1 MTAKEARPLFI
12 LYCVFLFDALLI
24 SLMAMWMVKAI
35 GKGSLERNPMIGIRT
50 RATLASD
57 EAWAEA
63 HKASLP
69 HMNAV
74 VRTGI
79 AGALLSLVS
88 LLVRPGGGSLTFL
101 HCVVPIA
108 ACALQVIILV
118 WGAVVGHRRAKE
130 VVKQE
135 N

>member
-1 MTAKEARPLFI
+1 MVV
-12 LYCVFLFDALLI
+12 LYGVFLFDALLV
-24 SLMAMWMVKAI
+24 SLMAMWVVKSI

-74 VRTGI
+74 VRIGN

-88 LLVRPGGGSLTFL
+88 LLIRPGGSSLTFL
-101 HCVVPIA
+101 HCVVAIA